1 MSYRQRFLPHP
12 LGPLLP
18 PVEGHGGH
26 AVLALGQAVNEVPV
40 IVSEV
45 EKSLGAVLIQFLV
58 VIVLAQVPLLENSRL
73 KIKTSKLDFPQNEY
87 LALNVQNTPLPLF
100 RI

>member
-1 MSYRQRFLPHP
+1 MPAL
-12 LGPLLP
+12 
-18 PVEGHGGH
+18 EAHGGH
-26 AVLALGQAVNEVPV
+26 TVLALREAVNEGPV

-45 EKSLGAVLIQFLV
+45 EESLGPVLIQLLV

-87 LALNVQNTPLPLF
+87 LALNL
-100 RI
+100 

>member
-1 MSYRQRFLPHP
+1 MSYRQRFLPHS

-18 PVEGHGGH
+18 PVDGHGGH
-26 AVLALGQAVNEVPV
+26 AGVALGQAVDEVPV
-40 IVSEV
+40 IVPEV
-45 EKSLGAVLIQFLV
+45 EKSLGSVLIQFLIV
-58 VIVLAQVPLLENSRL
+58 VVLAQVPLLENSRL